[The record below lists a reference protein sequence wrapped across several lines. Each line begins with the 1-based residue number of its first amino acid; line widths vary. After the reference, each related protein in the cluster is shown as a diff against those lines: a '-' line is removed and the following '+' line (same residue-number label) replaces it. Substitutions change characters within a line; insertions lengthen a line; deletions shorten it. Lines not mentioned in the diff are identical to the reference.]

1 MSESTK
7 KISVLFV
14 CMGNICRSPTAEG
27 VFRKLVSDA
36 GWEERIIADSAGTH
50 AYHSGE
56 GPDRRG
62 MEAADRRGYSLKGLR
77 SRRVRG
83 SDFDEF
89 DYILVMDD
97 DNLAKMHEVAEDGQ
111 GGNVHLFLDFAESS
125 TLTEVPDPYYGG
137 LAGFE
142 RVLDLVEEASAGLLA
157 EIKKHL

>member
-1 MSESTK
+1 MPESPR

-27 VFRKLVSDA
+27 VFKKMVSDA
-36 GWEERIIADSAGTH
+36 GLDDRIVADSAGTH

-62 MEAADRRGYSLKGLR
+62 MEAAERRGYSLKGLR
-77 SRRVRG
+77 ARRVRD
-83 SDFDEF
+83 SDFTDF
-89 DYILVMDD
+89 DYILAMDE
-97 DNLAKMHEVAEDGQ
+97 DNLAKLHEVAEDGQ
-111 GGNVHLFLDFAESS
+111 GSNVHLFLDFAESA

-142 RVLDLVEEASAGLLA
+142 RVLDLVEEASKGLLA
-157 EIKKHL
+157 AIKKDL